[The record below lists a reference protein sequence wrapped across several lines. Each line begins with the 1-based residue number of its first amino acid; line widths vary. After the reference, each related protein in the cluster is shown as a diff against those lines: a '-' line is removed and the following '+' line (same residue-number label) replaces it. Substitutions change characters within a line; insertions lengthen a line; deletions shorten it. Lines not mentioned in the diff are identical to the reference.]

1 MVREQDKICEWLLIT
16 TSYMKY
22 TKGCRGPE
30 SLQNGHN
37 ITQNIVTKQDEVYIH
52 VGEWERKSFDLNS

>member
-22 TKGCRGPE
+22 TKGRRGPE

-52 VGEWERKSFDLNS
+52 VGE